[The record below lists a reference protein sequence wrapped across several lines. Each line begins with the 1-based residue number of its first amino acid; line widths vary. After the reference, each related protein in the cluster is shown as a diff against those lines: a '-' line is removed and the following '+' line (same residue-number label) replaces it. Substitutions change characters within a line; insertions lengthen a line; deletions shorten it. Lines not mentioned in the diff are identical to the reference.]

1 MFTIETA
8 ALGIVGVLLGSVV
21 GVIAAPALAA
31 PLFTTLL
38 GSPAVAADPRN
49 LAVAALPILFVLIA
63 GSWLSTRRW
72 SRLSVVEAI
81 RAGTARPGKR
91 SRLARLADRASA
103 SLAVMLGL
111 KDLLAR
117 RGRTVLLVTVVA
129 ATTCAVVFAVCM
141 QATLAARDANE
152 ASDVPSE
159 LPALVYTLD
168 AILIS
173 IVVTTLVAVALLAVR
188 ERVRDFGVLRTV
200 GFTPHQVSSSL
211 VGAHAVVAVRHVAR
225 VDSARRRALH
235 RRLRA
240 RRRRQQ
246 RPRHRAVVVA
256 RVGPRRRGR
265 DGHRLHRAARSH
277 LRAHADHRRAALR
290 VIRETG

>member
-1 MFTIETA
+1 M
-8 ALGIVGVLLGSVV
+8 
-21 GVIAAPALAA
+21 IAAPALAA

-38 GSPAVAADPRN
+38 GSPSVTADPSN
-49 LAVAALPILFVLIA
+49 LVVAALPVLFVLIA
-63 GSWLSTRRW
+63 GSWVSTRRW

-81 RAGTARPGKR
+81 RAERR
-91 SRLARLADRASA
+91 DRVAVAPSPVSPTRQP

-111 KDLLAR
+111 KDRSPGEAGRPAR
-117 RGRTVLLVTVVA
+117 YRGRALDIRGRVRPVL
-129 ATTCAVVFAVCM
+129 
-141 QATLAARDANE
+141 QATLAARDSNE

-211 VGAHAVVAVRHVAR
+211 VGAHAVVAVLTSLVSIPLGVALY
-225 VDSARRRALH
+225 VGVYGPGGGDSNDLVIAPWWWLALV
-235 RRLRA
+235 
-240 RRRRQQ
+240 
-246 RPRHRAVVVA
+246 AVVAAAMVIVA
-256 RVGPRRRGR
+256 TGLP
-265 DGHRLHRAARSH
+265 ARIS
-277 LRAHADHRRAALR
+277 ADADHRRAALR
-290 VIRETG
+290 VTAGVITGRSETSPGWCPSNSGDR